1 MVSYLFNNSENID
14 NNYLL
19 RFITENFRL
28 YNLESENESTLLGN
42 LDMLVD
48 IDKKYIS
55 ILLYDETINI
65 SPIKKILKGEI
76 LWEKKRKKLM
86 IYLKELEKLN

>member
-76 LWEKKRKKLM
+76 L
-86 IYLKELEKLN
+86 